1 MKFDLNKLIRDNVK
15 KLTPYSTARDEYSG
29 DKGIFLDANESPFN
43 NQLNR
48 YPDPHQRKLKSEIA
62 GLKNCQPKNILL
74 GNGSDEVIDL
84 LFRAFCVPGK
94 DNCIILPPTYGM
106 YKVAAD
112 INDVEVREVNLQN
125 DFQPDVS
132 AIKNAISENTKLIF
146 FCSPNN
152 PSGNS
157 IDKSSITAIAENF
170 HGIVVVDEAYI
181 DFSSQESCL
190 SLLNRYPNMVIMQT
204 FSKAWGL
211 AALRL
216 GMLFAPE
223 EIIAVLSKIKP
234 PYNIGLMPQFIAL
247 GALEKK
253 QMKEENVKKILE
265 QRQWLSEE
273 LKKLKGVE
281 KVFPSD
287 ANFLLVKFSDAKKVF
302 DHLINA
308 QIIVRDRS
316 KVKLC
321 EGCLRITVGTEE
333 ENKWLVKV
341 LTALV

>member
-125 DFQPDVS
+125 DFQPDIS
-132 AIKNAISENTKLIF
+132 AIKNAINENTKLIF

-302 DHLINA
+302 DHLISE